1 MDRDGSVA
9 EGTASGRTGLTLAL
23 AAASCLVAAG
33 LLLWWR
39 EGGEVFSH
47 LVTSAMSWC
56 L

>member
-9 EGTASGRTGLTLAL
+9 EGTASGRAGLKLAV

-39 EGGEVFSH
+39 EGGDVFSH
-47 LVTSAMSWC
+47 LVTTAMSWC